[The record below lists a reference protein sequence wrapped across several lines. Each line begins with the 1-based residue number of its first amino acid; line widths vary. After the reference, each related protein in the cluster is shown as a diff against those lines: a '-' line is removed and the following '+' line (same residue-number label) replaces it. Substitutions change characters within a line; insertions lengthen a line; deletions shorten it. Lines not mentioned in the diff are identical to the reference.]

1 MPDGRSRVNSVE
13 RTLGSRL
20 FVPKNG
26 ETNFGP
32 QILESLP
39 KKLKQTHFL
48 PKNFLA
54 KTFSTL
60 FVKGTRQ
67 MGLPIL
73 RVVGFHSHNPNG
85 PQIWHEFYLHWPE
98 WDRPARSQI
107 E

>member
-67 MGLPIL
+67 MGLPISC
-73 RVVGFHSHNPNG
+73 VVVLHSHNP
-85 PQIWHEFYLHWPE
+85 
-98 WDRPARSQI
+98 D
-107 E
+107 